1 MDKEA
6 IMSSPTVDDRERR
19 TRRQS
24 DGALRVERLR
34 ERAAE
39 MRRSA
44 PHPEARVAPQ
54 LWPRIDLAES
64 RTDRRDGDRSAND
77 QRRDESP
84 GRGPA
89 PRRREL
95 ENVRDR
101 MDRARAEDLLTKV
114 RTSEWWDNATAGDLE
129 RARRVASAGGT
140 PPSSRAAIR
149 TEMQDVAQ
157 RRYGS
162 SVDGAIRYER
172 ENPNQPPP
180 DLRPSHGRT
189 LLGPRA
195 RGAISYDSDELL
207 TDSPP
212 KGSRKL

>member
-1 MDKEA
+1 
-6 IMSSPTVDDRERR
+6 MSSPTVDDRERR
-19 TRRQS
+19 RRRQD

-44 PHPEARVAPQ
+44 PHPQSRLGPQ
-54 LWPRIDLAES
+54 PWPRTDLAES
-64 RTDRRDGDRSAND
+64 RTDREDARSVDDR
-77 QRRDESP
+77 RRNESP

-95 ENVRDR
+95 ENLRAR
-101 MDRARAEDLLTKV
+101 MDRVRAEDLLAKV
-114 RTSEWWDNATAGDLE
+114 RTSEWWDTATAGDLE
-129 RARRVASAGGT
+129 RARRVASASGT

-149 TEMQDVAQ
+149 TEMQEVAQ

-180 DLRPSHGRT
+180 DVRPSHGRT
-189 LLGPRA
+189 L
-195 RGAISYDSDELL
+195 I
-207 TDSPP
+207 
-212 KGSRKL
+212 